1 MLRPLKRVP
10 APVLA
15 LALALAPGLTWAL
28 GLGGI
33 RSDSALNE
41 PFLGRIELNG
51 IAPEELDAVQVTL
64 ASEAEFTK
72 AGSPRPH
79 FLSRLTFT
87 PEVSPEG
94 RLQIRVTSPEPIREP
109 YLDFLVEV
117 TWPQGRL
124 VKGYTVLLDPPT
136 TLNRPP
142 PAVRAPQVSA
152 PGARGSRSEDEPL
165 RAGGAAPPSG
175 ISTAAGLPTTP
186 AIRTGAGLTGPG
198 QTTNE
203 IGPAPAAPPPAFGP
217 SPPGYPLRYGPV
229 PSGATLT
236 TLARRMAPAGASR
249 EQTALAI
256 FRANPHAFS
265 GGDINRLKAGVR
277 LEISHPD
284 LIFALDAKAARQ
296 YYLAAQKGLALPPL
310 PGPTLAP
317 VTASALEP
325 SALTSASGPDRLAIA
340 TRHPAAEEGS
350 RPAGEAA
357 NGSPTLT
364 AASVPS
370 TSPATDLDSA
380 PAHAASPATGMVT
393 GVPPEMTSEG
403 PLGPDLALVEREVLL
418 VREMAETGRQET
430 TELRGRIDR
439 LEAHLGDIKR
449 LLELS
454 NAHLAE
460 LQRLGIDARLGDEGR
475 APGEERVAGE
485 RASLPSAPVVTT
497 EPSAMDAAGAKPA
510 YPEALVSE
518 TQTTVEPEPTVREAI
533 ALEPLTQEASS
544 PEAGASATAE
554 SFRPPAVVES
564 SGSPARAE
572 PPLPSAAAEPA
583 SPPVATEPVAPPV
596 EQMAPPAREPVKP
609 GSSPTPPKAS
619 PPPPTPEPSLYDDL
633 SGWTLV
639 VAGPLLVLL
648 LGLLVLVRR
657 QNQVKPGPE
666 VALETT
672 PPVTPAHAP
681 ELGLDQSSL
690 PPAAPGTVPSGATDG
705 AVPPVKR
712 GGPRDQLSHWRTR
725 SSEWLGRSGGLK
737 LRWFPRRTSDA
748 VPPAKVGGLK
758 RLLSRER
765 PTATAIEL
773 PTKQGWLQQQLTRWR
788 RGKAESSSASAG
800 WRGQLPQWVARFRK
814 APPPIAIE
822 GVPTGEVTP
831 MPMPLQAL
839 AAPVPLAGH
848 APLEPIHA
856 PGAESAKEREQPPA
870 PPPLPSPPAAPQPT
884 TPPLLASP
892 PPAPQPSAPP
902 PSASLSLAPQSQS
915 SPPQAQPVM
924 GETSTLATPA
934 ETREVL
940 SLSLPP
946 LPGALDLSGPPSES
960 PVRAAGALALEVD
973 QDIAL
978 EEAAL
983 AALDQTLRE
992 PEPSPIAAQP
1002 LPPRPGELDLGDIL
1016 ELPPLAPIPGG
1027 PNPPPQSSAE
1037 VPELDLSDLEG
1048 LDLGEALGLTPAP
1061 APSPAAGAGGEAGP
1075 AGDRESAASRAP
1087 VMPEPAMMIAGRGE
1101 PAMPGGRHAQAPPS
1115 PPLADTTG
1123 HGDGL
1128 SLGEMA
1134 GLAGLPPLISAA
1146 VSAPSGQPSADLG
1159 LELDLSDLLD
1169 LDLDLSVLSA
1179 PEAGSAPKSEAGDEY
1194 GATDAGLELHLPKP
1208 SVETPPSWSLP
1219 SERAGVAGETG
1230 LAPDFDQEPEIW
1242 DEVGIKLDL
1251 ARAYLQM
1258 DDPEASRGILKE
1270 ILVEGTEEQI
1280 AQAKALL
1287 ARLE

>member
-1 MLRPLKRVP
+1 MPRRLKRVP

-15 LALALAPGLTWAL
+15 IALALAPGSTWAL

-142 PAVRAPQVSA
+142 PAVKAPQVSA
-152 PGARGSRSEDEPL
+152 PGARSSRPGEAPL
-165 RAGGAAPPSG
+165 PVGGASPPSG
-175 ISTAAGLPTTP
+175 MSAASGPPTTP
-186 AIRTGAGLTGPG
+186 AAAAAAVPSLAGSDQAMNRG
-198 QTTNE
+198 
-203 IGPAPAAPPPAFGP
+203 GPAPAAPPPDFGP
-217 SPPGYPLRYGPV
+217 PPPGYPLRYGPV

-236 TLARRMAPAGASR
+236 TLARRMAPPGASR

-277 LEISHPD
+277 LEISHPG
-284 LIFALDAKAARQ
+284 LIFALDAKTARQ
-296 YYLAAQKGLALPPL
+296 YYQAAQKGQALPPL

-317 VTASALEP
+317 ATASAAEP
-325 SALTSASGPDRLAIA
+325 SAVTSASGPDRLEIA

-350 RPAGEAA
+350 RPAGEEA
-357 NGSPTLT
+357 NGSPPVT

-380 PAHAASPATGMVT
+380 PAHSASPATGMVT
-393 GVPPEMTSEG
+393 GAPPAMTSEG
-403 PLGPDLALVEREVLL
+403 HLGPDLALVEREILL

-439 LEAHLGDIKR
+439 LETHLGDIKR

-460 LQRLGIDARLGDEGR
+460 LQRLGIEARLGDEAR
-475 APGEERVAGE
+475 VPGEERSGGE
-485 RASLPSAPVVTT
+485 RASIPSPPVVAA
-497 EPSAMDAAGAKPA
+497 EPAAVDAVGAKPA
-510 YPEALVSE
+510 SPEALIPE
-518 TQTTVEPEPTVREAI
+518 TQATVEPEPTVREAI
-533 ALEPLTQEASS
+533 ALEPLTKEAGS

-554 SFRPPAVVES
+554 SSRPPAVAES
-564 SGSPARAE
+564 SGLPAGAE
-572 PPLPSAAAEPA
+572 PPVPSATAEPP
-583 SPPVATEPVAPPV
+583 SPPVATVPVAPPV
-596 EQMAPPAREPVKP
+596 EQTAPPAREPVKP
-609 GSSPTPPKAS
+609 GPSPTPPKT
-619 PPPPTPEPSLYDDL
+619 PPPAPEPSLFDDL

-639 VAGPLLVLL
+639 VAGPLLALL
-648 LGLLVLVRR
+648 LGLLILVRR
-657 QNQVKPGPE
+657 QNQVKPSPE
-666 VALETT
+666 VALET
-672 PPVTPAHAP
+672 PPAATPALAP

-690 PPAAPGTVPSGATDG
+690 PPAAPGTVPPGATDG
-705 AVPPVKR
+705 AAQPVKR
-712 GGPRDQLSHWRTR
+712 GGLHDQLSRWRTR
-725 SSEWLGRSGGLK
+725 SSDWLGRSGGLK
-737 LRWFPRRTSDA
+737 LRWSPRRTSETES
-748 VPPAKVGGLK
+748 PAKVGGLK
-758 RLLSRER
+758 HLFSRER
-765 PTATAIEL
+765 PTAIAAEV

-788 RGKAESSSASAG
+788 TEKGDSSSASAG
-800 WRGQLPQWVARFRK
+800 WRGQLPTWAARFRK
-814 APPPIAIE
+814 TPPPALIE
-822 GVPTGEVTP
+822 GAPTGAVTP
-831 MPMPLQAL
+831 MPLRAL
-839 AAPVPLAGH
+839 AAPVPLAGP

-856 PGAESAKEREQPPA
+856 PGVESAKEREQPPA
-870 PPPLPSPPAAPQPT
+870 PPPLPSPPPVPQPT
-884 TPPLLASP
+884 TPPPPASP
-892 PPAPQPSAPP
+892 PPEPQPPGPP
-902 PSASLSLAPQSQS
+902 PLAPLSLAPQSQT
-915 SPPQAQPVM
+915 SPPQAPAAT

-934 ETREVL
+934 ETREAL
-940 SLSLPP
+940 SVTP
-946 LPGALDLSGPPSES
+946 LPGALDLGNPPSES
-960 PVRAAGALALEVD
+960 PVKAAGALALEVD

-992 PEPSPIAAQP
+992 PEPSPTATQP
-1002 LPPRPGELDLGDIL
+1002 LPPMPGELDLGDIL
-1016 ELPPLAPIPGG
+1016 ELPPLAPTPSG
-1027 PNPPPQSSAE
+1027 PSPAPKTSAE

-1048 LDLGEALGLTPAP
+1048 LDLGEALGLTPST
-1061 APSPAAGAGGEAGP
+1061 SPAAGAGGGA
-1075 AGDRESAASRAP
+1075 
-1087 VMPEPAMMIAGRGE
+1087 
-1101 PAMPGGRHAQAPPS
+1101 
-1115 PPLADTTG
+1115 
-1123 HGDGL
+1123 
-1128 SLGEMA
+1128 
-1134 GLAGLPPLISAA
+1134 
-1146 VSAPSGQPSADLG
+1146 
-1159 LELDLSDLLD
+1159 ELDLSDLLD

-1179 PEAGSAPKSEAGDEY
+1179 PEVGSKPEAGSESESEAGAGAEY
-1194 GATDAGLELHLPKP
+1194 GAADAGLELHLSKP

-1219 SERAGVAGETG
+1219 SERTGVESETG

-1258 DDPEASRGILKE
+1258 DDPEASRSILRE

>member
-1 MLRPLKRVP
+1 MPRRLKRVP

-15 LALALAPGLTWAL
+15 IALALAPGSIWAL

-142 PAVRAPQVSA
+142 PAVKAPQVSA
-152 PGARGSRSEDEPL
+152 PGARSSRPGEAPL
-165 RAGGAAPPSG
+165 RVGGASPPSG
-175 ISTAAGLPTTP
+175 MSAASGPPTTP
-186 AIRTGAGLTGPG
+186 AAAAAAVPSLAGSDQAMNRG
-198 QTTNE
+198 
-203 IGPAPAAPPPAFGP
+203 GPAPAAPPPDFGP
-217 SPPGYPLRYGPV
+217 PPPGYPLRYGPV

-236 TLARRMAPAGASR
+236 TLARRMAPPGASR

-277 LEISHPD
+277 LEISHPG
-284 LIFALDAKAARQ
+284 LIFALDAKTARQ
-296 YYLAAQKGLALPPL
+296 YYLAAQKGQALPPL
-310 PGPTLAP
+310 PGPTLA
-317 VTASALEP
+317 TASASEP
-325 SALTSASGPDRLAIA
+325 SAVTSASGPDRLEIA
-340 TRHPAAEEGS
+340 TRHPAAEEGR
-350 RPAGEAA
+350 RPAGEEA
-357 NGSPTLT
+357 NGSPPVT

-380 PAHAASPATGMVT
+380 PAHSASPATGRVT
-393 GVPPEMTSEG
+393 GVPPAMTSEG
-403 PLGPDLALVEREVLL
+403 PLGPDLALVEREILL

-439 LEAHLGDIKR
+439 LEMHLGDIKR

-460 LQRLGIDARLGDEGR
+460 LQRLGIEARLGDEVR
-475 APGEERVAGE
+475 VPGEDRVGGE
-485 RASLPSAPVVTT
+485 RASIPSPPVVAA
-497 EPSAMDAAGAKPA
+497 EPSAVDAVGAKPA
-510 YPEALVSE
+510 YPEALVPE
-518 TQTTVEPEPTVREAI
+518 TQATVEPEPTVREAI
-533 ALEPLTQEASS
+533 ALEPLTKEAGS
-544 PEAGASATAE
+544 PEARLQETGEGPDLATREPGPTAVEITAAGQEARDRLPVLTPRAAAPVSPGTTVTSRTPAVAE
-554 SFRPPAVVES
+554 SSKLPA
-564 SGSPARAE
+564 GAE
-572 PPLPSAAAEPA
+572 PPVPPAAAEPP
-583 SPPVATEPVAPPV
+583 SPPVATLPVAPPV
-596 EQMAPPAREPVKP
+596 EQTAPPAREPVKP
-609 GSSPTPPKAS
+609 GSSPTPPKT
-619 PPPPTPEPSLYDDL
+619 PPPAPEPSLFDDL

-639 VAGPLLVLL
+639 VAGPLLALL
-648 LGLLVLVRR
+648 LGLLILVRR
-657 QNQVKPGPE
+657 QNQVKPSPE
-666 VALETT
+666 VALET
-672 PPVTPAHAP
+672 PPAATPALAP
-681 ELGLDQSSL
+681 ALGLDQSSL
-690 PPAAPGTVPSGATDG
+690 PPAAPGTVPPGATDG
-705 AVPPVKR
+705 AAQPVKR
-712 GGPRDQLSHWRTR
+712 GGLHDQLSRWRTR

-737 LRWFPRRTSDA
+737 LRWSPRRTSETES
-748 VPPAKVGGLK
+748 PAKVGGLK
-758 RLLSRER
+758 HLFSRER
-765 PTATAIEL
+765 PTAIAAEV

-788 RGKAESSSASAG
+788 TEKGDSSSASAG
-800 WRGQLPQWVARFRK
+800 WRGQLPSWAARFRK
-814 APPPIAIE
+814 TPPPALIE
-822 GVPTGEVTP
+822 GAPTGAVTP
-831 MPMPLQAL
+831 VPLQAL
-839 AAPVPLAGH
+839 AAPVPLAGP
-848 APLEPIHA
+848 APLEPIHG
-856 PGAESAKEREQPPA
+856 PGVESAKERKQPPA
-870 PPPLPSPPAAPQPT
+870 PPPLPSPPPAPQPT
-884 TPPLLASP
+884 TPP
-892 PPAPQPSAPP
+892 PPAP
-902 PSASLSLAPQSQS
+902 LSLAPQSQT
-915 SPPQAQPVM
+915 SPPQAQAAT
-924 GETSTLATPA
+924 GETSTLEIPV

-940 SLSLPP
+940 TLPP
-946 LPGALDLSGPPSES
+946 LPGTLDLGVPPSES
-960 PVRAAGALALEVD
+960 PVKAAGVLALEVD

-978 EEAAL
+978 EEATL

-992 PEPSPIAAQP
+992 PEPSPTATQP
-1002 LPPRPGELDLGDIL
+1002 LPPMPGELDLGDIL
-1016 ELPPLAPIPGG
+1016 ELPPLAPTPSG
-1027 PNPPPQSSAE
+1027 PIPPPQTSAE

-1048 LDLGEALGLTPAP
+1048 LDLGEALGLTPP
-1061 APSPAAGAGGEAGP
+1061 PSTSPAAGAGGGA
-1075 AGDRESAASRAP
+1075 
-1087 VMPEPAMMIAGRGE
+1087 
-1101 PAMPGGRHAQAPPS
+1101 
-1115 PPLADTTG
+1115 
-1123 HGDGL
+1123 
-1128 SLGEMA
+1128 
-1134 GLAGLPPLISAA
+1134 
-1146 VSAPSGQPSADLG
+1146 
-1159 LELDLSDLLD
+1159 ELDLSDLLD

-1179 PEAGSAPKSEAGDEY
+1179 PEVGSKPEAGSESGSEAGSGAEY
-1194 GATDAGLELHLPKP
+1194 GAADAGLELHLPKP

-1219 SERAGVAGETG
+1219 TERTGVESETG